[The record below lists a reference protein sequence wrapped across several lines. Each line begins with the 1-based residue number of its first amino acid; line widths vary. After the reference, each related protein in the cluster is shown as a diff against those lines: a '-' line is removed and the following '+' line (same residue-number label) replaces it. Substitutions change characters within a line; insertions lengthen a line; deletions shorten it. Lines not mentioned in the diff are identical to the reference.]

1 MAKQGKLLPARRQRH
16 EPEDAESVLLRSA
29 ESIGRVI
36 GSLQRQLDGARNRIS
51 ELADTPTGSPRANS
65 NGGGKT
71 AKASRVKAKPAAT
84 ASRKKAAKAPRKSA
98 HNGRSRSSR

>member
-16 EPEDAESVLLRSA
+16 GPQDEESVLVRSA

-51 ELADTPTGSPRANS
+51 ELADKPDGSARTNS
-65 NGGGKT
+65 NGGEKT
-71 AKASRVKAKPAAT
+71 ASKTTRVKAAAT
-84 ASRKKAAKAPRKSA
+84 KGAKKATKRTRRSATQRRPRKS
-98 HNGRSRSSR
+98 H